1 MEQKNKTT
9 KHTSFAITHI
19 YIYILTLPP
28 PRHHTTMTNR
38 MKQYVK
44 QKIQYNTN
52 QYIRQINHNYKE
64 KNQPFSFNILS
75 FSTTTI
81 DEIEQK
87 KTAMRTHTCGELTD
101 ASAGESVTLVGW
113 VQSLRSAKGGMAF
126 ATLRD
131 AYGETQ
137 IIKPA
142 SVMINNNN
150 DNDDNNELPL
160 ESVVCIKGTVQARP
174 TNQVKKD
181 KSTGTIEVVADN
193 IEIYNKADWENVP
206 LVQKQHFNPK
216 SPLASEALRLKYR
229 HLDLRRPVMQRNLR
243 LRAAVTSAA
252 RNSLETLGF
261 VDVETPLLFKSTPEG
276 AREFL
281 VPTRTPERF
290 WALPQSPQQYKQLL
304 MVAGLDRYYQIARCF
319 RDESGRADR
328 QPEFTQLDIEMS
340 FIDSN
345 DIMLV
350 VESVVENMINASKE
364 ILITHRNNNNTV
376 KQNDNNNTNTDKFEI
391 SKITYEEAGCD
402 KPNLP
407 GYTWVTEFPLFELNE
422 ETGMV
427 ESTHHPFTS
436 PHPDDEHILW
446 EAINNK
452 DPMKALDVR
461 GLHYDLVTQ
470 GVEVGGGSIRIH
482 DSKLQLGVFEDILR
496 LSPNQV
502 GSFHHLLD
510 ALDHGC
516 PPHGGI
522 ALGLDRFI
530 SLLCGD
536 EVESIRDVIAF
547 PKSTAGEE
555 VMTGAPGMVTKEQL
569 DEYHI
574 VTKV

>member
-1 MEQKNKTT
+1 MQRQMRPILKRHWKGCWEQHVKC
-9 KHTSFAITHI
+9 
-19 YIYILTLPP
+19 LTGSA
-28 PRHHTTMTNR
+28 N
-38 MKQYVK
+38 
-44 QKIQYNTN
+44 NN
-52 QYIRQINHNYKE
+52 IN
-64 KNQPFSFNILS
+64 L
-75 FSTTTI
+75 TTTSI
-81 DEIEQK
+81 KDIEQGR
-87 KTAMRTHTCGELTD
+87 TSMRTHTCGELTD
-101 ASAGESVTLVGW
+101 ASAGENVVLVGW
-113 VQSLRSAKGGMAF
+113 IQSLRNAKGGMAF

-142 SVMINNNN
+142 SVMINDNSSSDEKAQMANNGN
-150 DNDDNNELPL
+150 DNNGNSNIKNDVVLPL
-160 ESVVCIKGTVQARP
+160 ESVICIQGTVQRRP
-174 TNQVKKD
+174 KNQIKHD
-181 KSTGTIEVVADN
+181 KSTGTIEVVAN
-193 IEIYNKADWENVP
+193 GIEIFSKANWEDIP
-206 LVQKQHFNPK
+206 LIQKQHFNPN
-216 SPLASEALRLKYR
+216 SPPASEALRLKYR

-252 RNSLETLGF
+252 RRSLDSFGF

-304 MVAGLDRYYQIARCF
+304 MVAGLDRYYQVARCF

-340 FIDSN
+340 FIDTN

-350 VESVVENMINASKE
+350 VESVVKNMISASDQ
-364 ILITHRNNNNTV
+364 IFADANHHSSNTG
-376 KQNDNNNTNTDKFEI
+376 DNNSNDATNIDAKNNFEI
-391 SKITYEEAGCD
+391 SKVTYKEAGTD
-402 KPNLP
+402 KPNIP

-422 ETGMV
+422 ETGEV

-436 PHPDDEHILW
+436 PHPDDEHLLW
-446 EAINNK
+446 EAIENK

-461 GLHYDLVTQ
+461 GLHYDLVTK
-470 GVEVGGGSIRIH
+470 GVEIGGGSIRIH
-482 DSKLQLGVFEDILR
+482 DSKLQLGVFKDILK
-496 LSPNQV
+496 LSPEKI
-502 GSFHHLLD
+502 GSFHHLLN

-530 SLLCGD
+530 SMLCGD
-536 EVESIRDVIAF
+536 EVESIRDIIAF

-555 VMTGAPGMVTKEQL
+555 VMTGAPGIVTKEQL
-569 DEYHI
+569 NEYHI
-574 VTKV
+574 LSIV